1 MADFG
6 YSPQEGVTFYYDN
19 RGKVTDLCI
28 NPNVKTVTIC
38 SRSSNSFVGSQFSLQ
53 DCKKQFPDVEVLRI
67 SSDIIDVCI
76 NNKMFPNVKNVY
88 SESKYYKNDVRMLVH
103 KYKNGSFALKNAFCA
118 AAGDVID
125 LKGISI
131 IDDNAFD
138 GCMATDFVN
147 IDDVSICRADAFT
160 GSAIELNK
168 RYKNGLQ
175 IFGSVL
181 IGVQSGVCDIEI
193 PSYVKYIKKDISFQD
208 VKNVTINNADQLCFF
223 NDVSLD
229 CLQLNGCNILP
240 GALRSKCNVV
250 KVKQY
255 KICNSSIYCDVGGVI
270 FTEDRKILIS
280 YPKLREGHYD
290 IPDGTETI
298 WADAFSDGL
307 ISSVKIAD
315 SVYDIG
321 DRAFSGCKHLENIEF
336 GKGITNYSHYGRTRT
351 FSYCTSLKSVTIP
364 EWVKSLSSGMFVGC
378 RLESLTLP
386 DGLEEIETNAF
397 GKIAFEDI
405 TIPPSVKVIYS
416 GNFTNSKTYRFTDR
430 VPHGFI
436 GGLLYNGTNDP
447 ESLQFSDLVK
457 KFIITEGGKEHVLFL
472 PAYLEHK
479 TAYELDEILSNFSC
493 TIKDEQ
499 YYLDCYKSCPD
510 LILVQETAIA
520 LALITGNENI
530 KKELKKRARSITSRL
545 LKSNQEE
552 KLVDFLKL
560 DLLSD
565 RMLASLQETAQENG
579 MTTVSA
585 YILNEQ
591 NKKLLKKESSKSTF
605 RIEQST
611 PGILSSAGC
620 FSFLSGI
627 RHI

>member
-1 MADFG
+1 MADFC

-19 RGKVTDLCI
+19 RGRVEDLCI
-28 NPNVKTVTIC
+28 NQGIKTVILC
-38 SRSSNSFVGSQFSLQ
+38 PRSSNTFIGSQFSLQ
-53 DCKKQFPDVEVLRI
+53 DCKKQFPDVEVLGI

-76 NNKMFPNVKNVY
+76 NNKVFPNVKKVY
-88 SESKYYKNDVRMLVH
+88 SESKYYKNDVRMLVY
-103 KYKNGSFALKNAFCA
+103 KNKNGSFTLKNAFCS
-118 AAGDVID
+118 AAGDIID

-223 NDVSLD
+223 NDVSLN

-240 GALRSKCNVV
+240 GALRSRCNVV

-436 GGLLYNGTNDP
+436 GGLLYNGTNSP

-560 DLLSD
+560 GLLSD

-605 RIEQST
+605 RI
-611 PGILSSAGC
+611 
-620 FSFLSGI
+620 
-627 RHI
+627 

>member
-6 YSPQEGVTFYYDN
+6 YSPQEGVTFYYDT
-19 RGKVTDLCI
+19 RGKVTDICI

-38 SRSSNSFVGSQFSLQ
+38 PRSSHSFIGSQFSLQ

-88 SESKYYKNDVRMLVH
+88 SESKYYKNDVRMLVR

-181 IGVQSGVCDIEI
+181 IGVQSGVSDIKI

-208 VKNVTINNADQLCFF
+208 VKNVTINNADQLCFV

-240 GALRSKCNVV
+240 GALRSRCNVV

-298 WADAFSDGL
+298 WADAFSGGL

-315 SVYDIG
+315 SVCDIG
-321 DRAFSGCKHLENIEF
+321 DRAFSECEHLENIEF

-364 EWVKSLSSGMFVGC
+364 EWVKSLNGGMFAGC
-378 RLESLTLP
+378 GLESLILP

-416 GNFTNSKTYRFTDR
+416 GNFTNAKTYRFTDR
-430 VPHGFI
+430 VPHGFT
-436 GGLLYNGTNDP
+436 GGLLYNGTNSP

-457 KFIITEGGKEHVLFL
+457 KFIITEGGEEHVLFL

-479 TAYELDEILSNFSC
+479 AAYELDEILSNFSC
-493 TIKDEQ
+493 TIRDEQ
-499 YYLDCYKSCPD
+499 YYLDCYKSCSD
-510 LILVQETAIA
+510 LILIQETAIA

-530 KKELKKRARSITSRL
+530 KKELKKRARSIANRL

-565 RMLASLQETAQENG
+565 HMLASLQKTAQENG

-591 NKKLLKKESSKSTF
+591 NKKLLKKESSKNAF
-605 RIEQST
+605 RI
-611 PGILSSAGC
+611 
-620 FSFLSGI
+620 
-627 RHI
+627 

>member
-1 MADFG
+1 MADFC
-6 YSPQEGVTFYYDN
+6 YSPQEGVTFYYDT
-19 RGKVTDLCI
+19 RGKVTDICI

-38 SRSSNSFVGSQFSLQ
+38 PRSSHSFIGSQFSLQ
-53 DCKKQFPDVEVLRI
+53 DCKKQFPDVEVLGI
-67 SSDIIDVCI
+67 APDVIDVCI
-76 NNKMFPNVKNVY
+76 NNKMFPNVKKVY
-88 SESKYYKNDVRMLVH
+88 SESKYYKNDVRMLVR

-181 IGVQSGVCDIEI
+181 IGVQSGVSDIEI

-208 VKNVTINNADQLCFF
+208 VKNVIINDADQLCFF
-223 NDVSLD
+223 NNAPLD
-229 CLQLNGCNILP
+229 CLQLNGCDILP
-240 GALRSKCNVV
+240 GALRSRCNVV

-298 WADAFSDGL
+298 WADAFSGGL

-321 DRAFSGCKHLENIEF
+321 DRAFSECKHLENIEF

-436 GGLLYNGTNDP
+436 GGLLYNGTNSP

-499 YYLDCYKSCPD
+499 YYLNCYKSCPD

-560 DLLSD
+560 GLLSD

-605 RIEQST
+605 RI
-611 PGILSSAGC
+611 
-620 FSFLSGI
+620 
-627 RHI
+627 

>member
-1 MADFG
+1 MADFF
-6 YSPQEGVTFYYDN
+6 YSSQEGVTFYYDT
-19 RGKVTDLCI
+19 RGKVTNLCI
-28 NPNVKTVTIC
+28 NPNIKAVTIC
-38 SRSSNSFVGSQFSLQ
+38 PRSSHSFIGSQFSLQ
-53 DCKKQFPDVEVLRI
+53 DCKKQFPDVEELKI
-67 SSDIIDVCI
+67 SSDVIDVCI
-76 NNKMFPNVKNVY
+76 NNKMFPNVKKVY
-88 SESKYYKNDVRMLVH
+88 SKSKNYKNDARMLV
-103 KYKNGSFALKNAFCA
+103 YKSNNGNLVLKNAFCA

-125 LKGISI
+125 LKGISV
-131 IDDNAFD
+131 IDNNAFD

-147 IDDVSICRADAFT
+147 MDDVSICRTDAFA
-160 GSAIELNK
+160 GSAIGLYK

-175 IFGSVL
+175 ILGSVL
-181 IGVQSGVCDIEI
+181 IGIQSGISDIEI

-223 NDVSLD
+223 NNVQLD

-240 GALRSKCNVV
+240 SALRSMCNGV

-255 KICNSSIYCDVGGVI
+255 KICNSSIYCDVDGVI
-270 FTEDRKILIS
+270 FTKDRKILIS

-298 WADAFSDGL
+298 LADAFSGGL

-321 DRAFSGCKHLENIEF
+321 DRAFSECERLENIEF

-351 FSYCTSLKSVTIP
+351 FSHCTSLNSVTIP
-364 EWVKSLSSGMFVGC
+364 EWVKSLSGGMFVGC

-386 DGLEEIETNAF
+386 DGLEEIEANAF

-416 GNFTNSKTYRFTDR
+416 GNFTNAKTYRFTDR
-430 VPHGFI
+430 VPHGFT
-436 GGLLYNGTNDP
+436 GGLLYNGTNST

-457 KFIITEGGKEHVLFL
+457 KFIITEGGEEHVLFL

-479 TAYELDEILSNFSC
+479 AAYELDEILSNFSC

-530 KKELKKRARSITSRL
+530 KKELKKRARSIANRL

-560 DLLSD
+560 DLFSD
-565 RMLASLQETAQENG
+565 HMLASLQKTAQENG

-591 NKKLLKKESSKSTF
+591 NKKLLKKESSKNAF
-605 RIEQST
+605 RI
-611 PGILSSAGC
+611 
-620 FSFLSGI
+620 
-627 RHI
+627 

>member
-38 SRSSNSFVGSQFSLQ
+38 PRSSHSFIGSQFSLQ
-53 DCKKQFPDVEVLRI
+53 DCKKQFPDVEVLGI
-67 SSDIIDVCI
+67 APDVIDVCI
-76 NNKMFPNVKNVY
+76 NNKMFPNVKKVY
-88 SESKYYKNDVRMLVH
+88 SESKYYKNDVRMLVR

-208 VKNVTINNADQLCFF
+208 AKNVTINDADQLCFF
-223 NDVSLD
+223 NNAPLD

-240 GALRSKCNVV
+240 GALRSRSNGV

-255 KICNSSIYCDVGGVI
+255 KICNSSIYCDVDGVI
-270 FTEDRKILIS
+270 FTKDRKILIS
-280 YPKLREGHYD
+280 YPKLRECHYD

-298 WADAFSDGL
+298 WADAFSGGL

-315 SVYDIG
+315 SVCDIG
-321 DRAFSGCKHLENIEF
+321 DRAFSECEHLENIEF

-351 FSYCTSLKSVTIP
+351 FSHCTSLKSVTIP
-364 EWVKSLSSGMFVGC
+364 EWVKSLNSGMFVGC
-378 RLESLTLP
+378 KLESLTLP

-436 GGLLYNGTNDP
+436 GGLLYNGTNNP

-530 KKELKKRARSITSRL
+530 KKELKKRARSITSRF

-560 DLLSD
+560 NLLSD
-565 RMLASLQETAQENG
+565 KLLASLQETAQENG

-605 RIEQST
+605 RI
-611 PGILSSAGC
+611 
-620 FSFLSGI
+620 
-627 RHI
+627 

>member
-1 MADFG
+1 MANFG

-88 SESKYYKNDVRMLVH
+88 SESKYYKNDVRMLVR

-125 LKGISI
+125 LQGISI

-181 IGVQSGVCDIEI
+181 IGVQSGVSDIEI

-208 VKNVTINNADQLCFF
+208 VKNVTINNADQLCFV

-240 GALRSKCNVV
+240 GALRSRCNVV

-298 WADAFSDGL
+298 WADAFSGGL

-321 DRAFSGCKHLENIEF
+321 DRAFSECEHLENIEF

-378 RLESLTLP
+378 RLESLMLP

-416 GNFTNSKTYRFTDR
+416 GNFTNAKTYRFTDR
-430 VPHGFI
+430 VPHGFT
-436 GGLLYNGTNDP
+436 GGLLYNGTNSP
-447 ESLQFSDLVK
+447 ESLHYS
-457 KFIITEGGKEHVLFL
+457 E
-472 PAYLEHK
+472 
-479 TAYELDEILSNFSC
+479 
-493 TIKDEQ
+493 
-499 YYLDCYKSCPD
+499 
-510 LILVQETAIA
+510 
-520 LALITGNENI
+520 
-530 KKELKKRARSITSRL
+530 
-545 LKSNQEE
+545 
-552 KLVDFLKL
+552 
-560 DLLSD
+560 
-565 RMLASLQETAQENG
+565 
-579 MTTVSA
+579 
-585 YILNEQ
+585 
-591 NKKLLKKESSKSTF
+591 
-605 RIEQST
+605 
-611 PGILSSAGC
+611 
-620 FSFLSGI
+620 
-627 RHI
+627 

>member
-1 MADFG
+1 MADFC
-6 YSPQEGVTFYYDN
+6 YSPQEGVTFYYDT
-19 RGKVTDLCI
+19 RGKVTDICI

-38 SRSSNSFVGSQFSLQ
+38 PRSSHSFIGSQFSLQ
-53 DCKKQFPDVEVLRI
+53 DCKKQFPDVEVLGI
-67 SSDIIDVCI
+67 APDVIDVCI
-76 NNKMFPNVKNVY
+76 NNKMFPNVKKVY
-88 SESKYYKNDVRMLVH
+88 SESKNYKNDARMLV
-103 KYKNGSFALKNAFCA
+103 YKSNNGNLVLKNAFCA
-118 AAGDVID
+118 ATGDVID

-131 IDDNAFD
+131 IDNNAFD
-138 GCMATDFVN
+138 GCMATDFIN
-147 IDDVSICRADAFT
+147 MDDVSTCRADAFA
-160 GSAIELNK
+160 GSAIGLNK

-175 IFGSVL
+175 IFGSIL
-181 IGVQSGVCDIEI
+181 IGIQSGISDIEI

-208 VKNVTINNADQLCFF
+208 VKNVIINNADQLCFF
-223 NDVSLD
+223 NNVPID
-229 CLQLNGCNILP
+229 CLQLNGCNVLP
-240 GALRSKCNVV
+240 GALRSMCNGV

-255 KICNSSIYCDVGGVI
+255 KICNSSIYCDVDGVI

-298 WADAFSDGL
+298 LADAFSGGL

-321 DRAFSGCKHLENIEF
+321 DRAFSGCEHLENIEF
-336 GKGITNYSHYGRTRT
+336 GKGITNYSHYGRARA
-351 FSYCTSLKSVTIP
+351 FSYCTSLKNVTIP
-364 EWVKSLSSGMFVGC
+364 EWVKSLSGGMFVGC

-386 DGLEEIETNAF
+386 DGLEEIEANAF

-416 GNFTNSKTYRFTDR
+416 GNFTNAKTYRFTDR
-430 VPHGFI
+430 VPHGFT
-436 GGLLYNGTNDP
+436 GGLLYNGTNNP

-457 KFIITEGGKEHVLFL
+457 KFIITEGGEEHVLFL
-472 PAYLEHK
+472 PAYLEHNA
-479 TAYELDEILSNFSC
+479 AYELDEILSNFSC
-493 TIKDEQ
+493 TIRDEQ

-530 KKELKKRARSITSRL
+530 KKELKKRARSIANRL

-560 DLLSD
+560 DLFSD
-565 RMLASLQETAQENG
+565 HMLASLQKTAQENG

-591 NKKLLKKESSKSTF
+591 NKKLLKKESSKNAF
-605 RIEQST
+605 RI
-611 PGILSSAGC
+611 
-620 FSFLSGI
+620 
-627 RHI
+627 

>member
-6 YSPQEGVTFYYDN
+6 YSPQEGVTFYYDT
-19 RGKVTDLCI
+19 RGKVTDICI

-38 SRSSNSFVGSQFSLQ
+38 PRSSHSFIGSKFSLQ
-53 DCKKQFPDVEVLRI
+53 DCKKQFPDVEVLGI
-67 SSDIIDVCI
+67 APDVIDVCI
-76 NNKMFPNVKNVY
+76 NNKMFPNVKKVY
-88 SESKYYKNDVRMLVH
+88 SESKYYKNDVRMLVR

-131 IDDNAFD
+131 IDNNAFD

-147 IDDVSICRADAFT
+147 MDDVSTCRADAFA

-168 RYKNGLQ
+168 QYKNGLQ

-181 IGVQSGVCDIEI
+181 IGIQSRISDIEI

-208 VKNVTINNADQLCFF
+208 VKNVIINNADQLCFF
-223 NDVSLD
+223 NNVPLD

-240 GALRSKCNVV
+240 GALRSMCNGV

-255 KICNSSIYCDVGGVI
+255 KICNSSIYCDIDGVI

-298 WADAFSDGL
+298 WADAFSGGL

-321 DRAFSGCKHLENIEF
+321 DRAFSECERLENIEF

-364 EWVKSLSSGMFVGC
+364 EWVKSLNGGMFAGC
-378 RLESLTLP
+378 GLESLILP

-397 GKIAFEDI
+397 AKIAFEDI

-416 GNFTNSKTYRFTDR
+416 GNFTNAKTYRFTDR
-430 VPHGFI
+430 VPHGFT
-436 GGLLYNGTNDP
+436 GGLLYNGTNSP

-457 KFIITEGGKEHVLFL
+457 KFIITEGGEEHVLFL
-472 PAYLEHK
+472 PTYLEHK
-479 TAYELDEILSNFSC
+479 AAYELDEILSNFSC
-493 TIKDEQ
+493 TIRDEQ

-510 LILVQETAIA
+510 LILIQETAIA

-530 KKELKKRARSITSRL
+530 KKELKKRARSIANRL

-560 DLLSD
+560 DLFSD
-565 RMLASLQETAQENG
+565 HMLASLQKTAQENG

-591 NKKLLKKESSKSTF
+591 NKKLLKKESSKNAF
-605 RIEQST
+605 RI
-611 PGILSSAGC
+611 
-620 FSFLSGI
+620 
-627 RHI
+627 

>member
-1 MADFG
+1 MADFC
-6 YSPQEGVTFYYDN
+6 YSPQEGVTFYYDT
-19 RGKVTDLCI
+19 RGKVTDICI

-38 SRSSNSFVGSQFSLQ
+38 PRSSHSFIGSQFSLQ
-53 DCKKQFPDVEVLRI
+53 NCKKQFPDVEVLGI

-76 NNKMFPNVKNVY
+76 NNKMFPNVKKVY
-88 SESKYYKNDVRMLVH
+88 SESKYYKNDVRMLVY
-103 KYKNGSFALKNAFCA
+103 KNKNGSFTLKNAFCA
-118 AAGDVID
+118 AAGDIID

-240 GALRSKCNVV
+240 GALRSRCNVV

-255 KICNSSIYCDVGGVI
+255 KICNSSIYCDVGGII

-298 WADAFSDGL
+298 WADAFSGGL

-321 DRAFSGCKHLENIEF
+321 DRAFSECEHLENIEF

-364 EWVKSLSSGMFVGC
+364 EWVKSLNSGMFVGC

-386 DGLEEIETNAF
+386 DGLEEIDTNAF

-436 GGLLYNGTNDP
+436 GGLLYNGTNNP

-591 NKKLLKKESSKSTF
+591 NKKLLKKESSKNTF
-605 RIEQST
+605 RI
-611 PGILSSAGC
+611 
-620 FSFLSGI
+620 
-627 RHI
+627 

>member
-1 MADFG
+1 MANFG

-19 RGKVTDLCI
+19 RGRVEDLCI
-28 NPNVKTVTIC
+28 NQGIKTVILC
-38 SRSSNSFVGSQFSLQ
+38 PRSSNTFIGSQFSLQ
-53 DCKKQFPDVEVLRI
+53 DCKKQFPDVEVLGI

-88 SESKYYKNDVRMLVH
+88 SESKYYKNDVRMLVR

-125 LKGISI
+125 LQGISI

-181 IGVQSGVCDIEI
+181 IGVQSGVSDIEI

-208 VKNVTINNADQLCFF
+208 VKNVTINNADQLCFV

-240 GALRSKCNVV
+240 GALRSRCNVV

-298 WADAFSDGL
+298 WADAFSGGL

-321 DRAFSGCKHLENIEF
+321 DRAFSECEHLENIEF

-436 GGLLYNGTNDP
+436 GGLLYNGTNSP

-457 KFIITEGGKEHVLFL
+457 KFIITEGGKEYVLFL

-560 DLLSD
+560 GLLSD

-605 RIEQST
+605 RI
-611 PGILSSAGC
+611 
-620 FSFLSGI
+620 
-627 RHI
+627 

>member
-53 DCKKQFPDVEVLRI
+53 DCKKQFPDVEVLSI

-88 SESKYYKNDVRMLVH
+88 SESKYYKNDVRMLVR

-181 IGVQSGVCDIEI
+181 IGVQSGICDIEI

-223 NDVSLD
+223 NNVSLD
-229 CLQLNGCNILP
+229 CLKLNGCNILP
-240 GALRSKCNVV
+240 GALRSRCNGA

-270 FTEDRKILIS
+270 FTEDRKTLIS

-298 WADAFSDGL
+298 WTDAFSGGL

-321 DRAFSGCKHLENIEF
+321 DKAFSGCEHLENIEF
-336 GKGITNYSHYGRTRT
+336 GKGIINYSHYGRTRT
-351 FSYCTSLKSVTIP
+351 FSYCTSLKSVSIP
-364 EWVKSLSSGMFVGC
+364 EWVKNLNDGMFVGC

-386 DGLEEIETNAF
+386 DGLEEIEANTF

-416 GNFTNSKTYRFTDR
+416 GNFTNAKTYRFTDR
-430 VPHGFI
+430 VPHGFT
-436 GGLLYNGTNDP
+436 GGLLYNSTNNL

-457 KFIITEGGKEHVLFL
+457 KFIITEGSEEHVLFL

-479 TAYELDEILSNFSC
+479 AAYELDEILSNFSC

-510 LILVQETAIA
+510 LILAQETAIA

-552 KLVDFLKL
+552 KLIDFLKL

-565 RMLASLQETAQENG
+565 HMVASLQETAQENG

-591 NKKLLKKESSKSTF
+591 NKKLLKKESPKNTF
-605 RIEQST
+605 RI
-611 PGILSSAGC
+611 
-620 FSFLSGI
+620 
-627 RHI
+627 

>member
-1 MADFG
+1 MADFC

-19 RGKVTDLCI
+19 RGRVEDLCI
-28 NPNVKTVTIC
+28 NQGIKTVILC
-38 SRSSNSFVGSQFSLQ
+38 PRSSNTFIGSQFSLQ
-53 DCKKQFPDVEVLRI
+53 DCKKQFPDVEVLGI
-67 SSDIIDVCI
+67 SSDIIDACI
-76 NNKMFPNVKNVY
+76 NNKTFPNVKKVY
-88 SESKYYKNDVRMLVH
+88 SESKYYKNDARMLVY
-103 KYKNGSFALKNAFCA
+103 KNKNGSFTLKNAFCS
-118 AAGDVID
+118 AAGDIID

-240 GALRSKCNVV
+240 GALRSRCNVV

-436 GGLLYNGTNDP
+436 GGLLYNGTNSP

-560 DLLSD
+560 GLLSD

-605 RIEQST
+605 RI
-611 PGILSSAGC
+611 
-620 FSFLSGI
+620 
-627 RHI
+627 

>member
-1 MADFG
+1 MADFC

-19 RGKVTDLCI
+19 RGRVEDLCI
-28 NPNVKTVTIC
+28 NQGIKTVILC
-38 SRSSNSFVGSQFSLQ
+38 PRSSNTFIGSQFSLQ
-53 DCKKQFPDVEVLRI
+53 NCKKQFPDVEVLGI

-88 SESKYYKNDVRMLVH
+88 SESKYYKNDVRMLVR

-131 IDDNAFD
+131 VDDNAFD

-181 IGVQSGVCDIEI
+181 IGVQSGVFDIEI

-240 GALRSKCNVV
+240 GALRSRCNVV

-436 GGLLYNGTNDP
+436 GGLLYNGTNSP

-560 DLLSD
+560 GLLSD

-605 RIEQST
+605 RI
-611 PGILSSAGC
+611 
-620 FSFLSGI
+620 
-627 RHI
+627 

>member
-1 MADFG
+1 MADFC
-6 YSPQEGVTFYYDN
+6 YSPQEGVTFYYDT
-19 RGKVTDLCI
+19 RGKVTDICI

-38 SRSSNSFVGSQFSLQ
+38 PRSSHSFIGSQFSLQ
-53 DCKKQFPDVEVLRI
+53 DCKKQFPDVEVLGI
-67 SSDIIDVCI
+67 APDVIDVCI
-76 NNKMFPNVKNVY
+76 NNKMFPNVKKVY
-88 SESKYYKNDVRMLVH
+88 SESKYYKNDVRMLVR

-181 IGVQSGVCDIEI
+181 IGVQSGVSDIEI

-208 VKNVTINNADQLCFF
+208 VKNVIINDADQLCFF
-223 NDVSLD
+223 NNAPLD

-240 GALRSKCNVV
+240 GALRSRSNVV

-255 KICNSSIYCDVGGVI
+255 KICNSSIYCDVDGVI
-270 FTEDRKILIS
+270 FTKDRKILIS
-280 YPKLREGHYD
+280 YPKLRECHYD

-298 WADAFSDGL
+298 WADAFSGGL

-315 SVYDIG
+315 SVCDIG
-321 DRAFSGCKHLENIEF
+321 DRAFSECEHLENIEF

-364 EWVKSLSSGMFVGC
+364 EWVKSLNGGMFAGC
-378 RLESLTLP
+378 GLESLILP

-416 GNFTNSKTYRFTDR
+416 GNFTNAKTYRFTDR
-430 VPHGFI
+430 VPHGFT
-436 GGLLYNGTNDP
+436 GGLLYNGTNSP

-457 KFIITEGGKEHVLFL
+457 KFIITEGGEEHVLFL

-479 TAYELDEILSNFSC
+479 AAYELDEILSNFSC
-493 TIKDEQ
+493 TIRDEQ
-499 YYLDCYKSCPD
+499 YYLDCYKSCSD
-510 LILVQETAIA
+510 LILIQETAIA

-530 KKELKKRARSITSRL
+530 KKELKKRARSIANRL

-560 DLLSD
+560 DLFSD
-565 RMLASLQETAQENG
+565 HMLASLQKTAQENG

-591 NKKLLKKESSKSTF
+591 NKKLLKKESSKNAF
-605 RIEQST
+605 RI
-611 PGILSSAGC
+611 
-620 FSFLSGI
+620 
-627 RHI
+627 

>member
-1 MADFG
+1 MADFC

-19 RGKVTDLCI
+19 RGRVEDLCI
-28 NPNVKTVTIC
+28 NQGIKTVILC
-38 SRSSNSFVGSQFSLQ
+38 PRSSNTFIGSQFSLQ
-53 DCKKQFPDVEVLRI
+53 NCKKQFPDVEVLGI

-76 NNKMFPNVKNVY
+76 NNKTFPNVKKVY
-88 SESKYYKNDVRMLVH
+88 SESKYYQNDARMLVY
-103 KYKNGSFALKNAFCA
+103 KNKNGSFTLKNAFCS
-118 AAGDVID
+118 AAGDIID

-240 GALRSKCNVV
+240 GALRSRCNVV

-436 GGLLYNGTNDP
+436 GGLLYNGTNSP

-530 KKELKKRARSITSRL
+530 KKELKKLARSITSRL

-560 DLLSD
+560 GLLSD

-605 RIEQST
+605 RI
-611 PGILSSAGC
+611 
-620 FSFLSGI
+620 
-627 RHI
+627 

>member
-1 MADFG
+1 MANFG

-88 SESKYYKNDVRMLVH
+88 SESKYYKNDVRMLVR

-125 LKGISI
+125 LQGISI

-181 IGVQSGVCDIEI
+181 IGVQSGICDIEI

-223 NDVSLD
+223 NNVSLD
-229 CLQLNGCNILP
+229 CLKLNGCNILP
-240 GALRSKCNVV
+240 GALRSRCNGA

-298 WADAFSDGL
+298 WADAFSGGL

-321 DRAFSGCKHLENIEF
+321 DRAFSECEHLENIEF

-364 EWVKSLSSGMFVGC
+364 EWVKSLNSGMFVGC

-605 RIEQST
+605 RI
-611 PGILSSAGC
+611 
-620 FSFLSGI
+620 
-627 RHI
+627 

>member
-1 MADFG
+1 MANFG

-19 RGKVTDLCI
+19 RGRVKDLCI
-28 NPNVKTVTIC
+28 NQGIKTVILC
-38 SRSSNSFVGSQFSLQ
+38 PRSSNTFIGSQFSLQ
-53 DCKKQFPDVEVLRI
+53 DCKKQFPDVEVLGI

-88 SESKYYKNDVRMLVH
+88 SESKYYKNDVRMLVR

-125 LKGISI
+125 LQGISI

-181 IGVQSGVCDIEI
+181 IGVQSGVSDIEI

-208 VKNVTINNADQLCFF
+208 VKNVTINNADQLCFV

-240 GALRSKCNVV
+240 GALRSRCNVV

-298 WADAFSDGL
+298 WADAFSGGL

-321 DRAFSGCKHLENIEF
+321 DRAFSECEHLENIEF

-436 GGLLYNGTNDP
+436 GGLLYNGTNSP

-457 KFIITEGGKEHVLFL
+457 KFIITEGGKEYVLFL

-560 DLLSD
+560 GLLSD

-605 RIEQST
+605 RI
-611 PGILSSAGC
+611 
-620 FSFLSGI
+620 
-627 RHI
+627 

>member
-1 MADFG
+1 M
-6 YSPQEGVTFYYDN
+6 
-19 RGKVTDLCI
+19 
-28 NPNVKTVTIC
+28 
-38 SRSSNSFVGSQFSLQ
+38 
-53 DCKKQFPDVEVLRI
+53 
-67 SSDIIDVCI
+67 
-76 NNKMFPNVKNVY
+76 
-88 SESKYYKNDVRMLVH
+88 
-103 KYKNGSFALKNAFCA
+103 
-118 AAGDVID
+118 
-125 LKGISI
+125 
-131 IDDNAFD
+131 
-138 GCMATDFVN
+138 
-147 IDDVSICRADAFT
+147 
-160 GSAIELNK
+160 
-168 RYKNGLQ
+168 
-175 IFGSVL
+175 
-181 IGVQSGVCDIEI
+181 
-193 PSYVKYIKKDISFQD
+193 
-208 VKNVTINNADQLCFF
+208 
-223 NDVSLD
+223 
-229 CLQLNGCNILP
+229 
-240 GALRSKCNVV
+240 V

-298 WADAFSDGL
+298 WADAFSGGL

-321 DRAFSGCKHLENIEF
+321 DRAFSECEHLENIEF

-436 GGLLYNGTNDP
+436 GGLLYNGTNSP

-457 KFIITEGGKEHVLFL
+457 KFIITEGGKEYVLFL

-560 DLLSD
+560 GLLSD

-605 RIEQST
+605 RI
-611 PGILSSAGC
+611 
-620 FSFLSGI
+620 
-627 RHI
+627 

>member
-1 MADFG
+1 MADFF
-6 YSPQEGVTFYYDN
+6 YSSQEGVTFYYDT
-19 RGKVTDLCI
+19 RGKVTNLCI
-28 NPNVKTVTIC
+28 NPNIKAVTIC
-38 SRSSNSFVGSQFSLQ
+38 PRSSHSFIGSQFSLQ
-53 DCKKQFPDVEVLRI
+53 DCKKQFPDVEELKI
-67 SSDIIDVCI
+67 SSDVIDVCI
-76 NNKMFPNVKNVY
+76 NNKMFPNVKKVY
-88 SESKYYKNDVRMLVH
+88 SGSKNYKNDARMLV
-103 KYKNGSFALKNAFCA
+103 YKSNNGNLVLKNAFCA

-131 IDDNAFD
+131 IDNNAFD
-138 GCMATDFVN
+138 GCMATDFIN
-147 IDDVSICRADAFT
+147 MDDVSICRTDAFA

-181 IGVQSGVCDIEI
+181 IGIQSGISDIEI

-223 NDVSLD
+223 NNVPLN

-240 GALRSKCNVV
+240 SALRSMCNGV

-255 KICNSSIYCDVGGVI
+255 KICNNSIYCDVDGVI
-270 FTEDRKILIS
+270 FTEDRKTLIS

-298 WADAFSDGL
+298 WTDAFSGGL

-321 DRAFSGCKHLENIEF
+321 DKAFSGCEHLENIEF
-336 GKGITNYSHYGRTRT
+336 GKGVINYSHYGRTRT
-351 FSYCTSLKSVTIP
+351 FSYCTSLKSVSIP
-364 EWVKSLSSGMFVGC
+364 EWVKNLNDGMFVGC

-386 DGLEEIETNAF
+386 DGLEEIEANTF

-416 GNFTNSKTYRFTDR
+416 GNFTNAKTYRFTDR
-430 VPHGFI
+430 VPHGFT
-436 GGLLYNGTNDP
+436 GGLLYNSTNNL

-457 KFIITEGGKEHVLFL
+457 KFIITEGSEEHVLFL

-479 TAYELDEILSNFSC
+479 AAYELDEILSNFSC

-510 LILVQETAIA
+510 LILAQETAIA

-591 NKKLLKKESSKSTF
+591 NKKLLKKESSKNTF
-605 RIEQST
+605 RI
-611 PGILSSAGC
+611 
-620 FSFLSGI
+620 
-627 RHI
+627 

>member
-1 MADFG
+1 MADFC

-88 SESKYYKNDVRMLVH
+88 SESKYYKNDVRMLVR

-125 LKGISI
+125 LQGISI

-181 IGVQSGVCDIEI
+181 IGVQSGVSDIEI

-208 VKNVTINNADQLCFF
+208 VKNVTINNADQLCFV

-240 GALRSKCNVV
+240 GALRSRCNVV

-270 FTEDRKILIS
+270 FTENRKILIS

-298 WADAFSDGL
+298 WADAFSGGL

-321 DRAFSGCKHLENIEF
+321 DRAFSECEHLENIEF

-378 RLESLTLP
+378 RLESLMLP

-416 GNFTNSKTYRFTDR
+416 GNFTNAKTYRFTDR
-430 VPHGFI
+430 VPHGFT
-436 GGLLYNGTNDP
+436 GGLLYNGTNSP

-560 DLLSD
+560 GLLSD

-605 RIEQST
+605 RI
-611 PGILSSAGC
+611 
-620 FSFLSGI
+620 
-627 RHI
+627 

>member
-1 MADFG
+1 MADFC

-19 RGKVTDLCI
+19 RGRVEDLCI
-28 NPNVKTVTIC
+28 NQGIKTVILC
-38 SRSSNSFVGSQFSLQ
+38 PRSSNSFVGSQFSLQ
-53 DCKKQFPDVEVLRI
+53 NCKKQFPDVEVLGI

-76 NNKMFPNVKNVY
+76 NNKVFPNVKKVY
-88 SESKYYKNDVRMLVH
+88 SESKYYKNDVRMLVY
-103 KYKNGSFALKNAFCA
+103 KNKNGSFTLKNAFCA
-118 AAGDVID
+118 AAGDIID

-168 RYKNGLQ
+168 RYKNGMQ

-181 IGVQSGVCDIEI
+181 IGVQNGVCDIEI

-223 NDVSLD
+223 NDVFLD
-229 CLQLNGCNILP
+229 CLQLNGCDILP
-240 GALRSKCNVV
+240 GALRSRCNVV

-298 WADAFSDGL
+298 WADAFSGGL

-321 DRAFSGCKHLENIEF
+321 DRAFSECKHLENIEF

-436 GGLLYNGTNDP
+436 GGLLYNGTNSP

-520 LALITGNENI
+520 LALTTGNENI

-560 DLLSD
+560 GLLSD

-605 RIEQST
+605 RI
-611 PGILSSAGC
+611 
-620 FSFLSGI
+620 
-627 RHI
+627 

>member
-181 IGVQSGVCDIEI
+181 IGVQSGV
-193 PSYVKYIKKDISFQD
+193 
-208 VKNVTINNADQLCFF
+208 
-223 NDVSLD
+223 
-229 CLQLNGCNILP
+229 
-240 GALRSKCNVV
+240 
-250 KVKQY
+250 
-255 KICNSSIYCDVGGVI
+255 
-270 FTEDRKILIS
+270 
-280 YPKLREGHYD
+280 
-290 IPDGTETI
+290 
-298 WADAFSDGL
+298 
-307 ISSVKIAD
+307 
-315 SVYDIG
+315 
-321 DRAFSGCKHLENIEF
+321 
-336 GKGITNYSHYGRTRT
+336 
-351 FSYCTSLKSVTIP
+351 
-364 EWVKSLSSGMFVGC
+364 
-378 RLESLTLP
+378 
-386 DGLEEIETNAF
+386 
-397 GKIAFEDI
+397 
-405 TIPPSVKVIYS
+405 
-416 GNFTNSKTYRFTDR
+416 
-430 VPHGFI
+430 
-436 GGLLYNGTNDP
+436 
-447 ESLQFSDLVK
+447 
-457 KFIITEGGKEHVLFL
+457 
-472 PAYLEHK
+472 
-479 TAYELDEILSNFSC
+479 YELDEILSNFSC

-605 RIEQST
+605 RI
-611 PGILSSAGC
+611 
-620 FSFLSGI
+620 
-627 RHI
+627 